1 MCRVCIYCK
10 MLSFGTGKAN
20 TVSSCTAAPEVVE
33 EESRRQEKKK
43 KNTKKVKEA
52 QLPSVQVPRSS
63 RSVI

>member
-1 MCRVCIYCK
+1 MCVGCIYSK
-10 MLSFGTGKAN
+10 MLSCGTGKAN

-33 EESRRQEKKK
+33 EESRRRERKKK
-43 KNTKKVKEA
+43 PPKKVKEA